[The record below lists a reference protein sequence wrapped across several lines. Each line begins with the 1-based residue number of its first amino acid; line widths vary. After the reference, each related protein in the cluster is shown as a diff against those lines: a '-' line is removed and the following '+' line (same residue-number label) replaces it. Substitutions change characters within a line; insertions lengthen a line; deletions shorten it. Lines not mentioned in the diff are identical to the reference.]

1 MKMPGCHENINFH
14 TKKGN
19 QKKIR
24 GCYLQPYEVTWLCSW
39 ICNVLL
45 YPGTYYLTS
54 LNFSFMFLKHVVIV
68 QLLTHV
74 CLCGPMNCN
83 MPGFPVFHYLLEF
96 QVHVLELVMPSNHL
110 ILCHPLLLLPSIF
123 PSVRVFSNELALH
136 IRWPNY
142 WRFSVSIRPSN
153 EYLGLIS
160 FRIDWLDLLAVQGTL
175 KSLLHHHSWKASV
188 L

>member
-24 GCYLQPYEVTWLCSW
+24 GCCLQHYEVTWLCSW

-96 QVHVLELVMPSNHL
+96 QVHVPWIGDAIQPS
-110 ILCHPLLLLPSIF
+110 HPLPPSSPF
-123 PSVRVFSNELALH
+123 AFNLSQCQGLFQWAGSSHQVAKLLALQRQH
-136 IRWPNY
+136 QTFQWI
-142 WRFSVSIRPSN
+142 
-153 EYLGLIS
+153 
-160 FRIDWLDLLAVQGTL
+160 FRVDFL
-175 KSLLHHHSWKASV
+175 
-188 L
+188 

>member
-83 MPGFPVFHYLLEF
+83 MPGFSAHGISQARILEWGAISSSRESHPQGSNPSFLCLLHWQLDSLPLSHLGSPCFLKMFF
-96 QVHVLELVMPSNHL
+96 QIGPGLFTNADAV
-110 ILCHPLLLLPSIF
+110 
-123 PSVRVFSNELALH
+123 
-136 IRWPNY
+136 W
-142 WRFSVSIRPSN
+142 FSVCGHP
-153 EYLGLIS
+153 E
-160 FRIDWLDLLAVQGTL
+160 
-175 KSLLHHHSWKASV
+175 
-188 L
+188 